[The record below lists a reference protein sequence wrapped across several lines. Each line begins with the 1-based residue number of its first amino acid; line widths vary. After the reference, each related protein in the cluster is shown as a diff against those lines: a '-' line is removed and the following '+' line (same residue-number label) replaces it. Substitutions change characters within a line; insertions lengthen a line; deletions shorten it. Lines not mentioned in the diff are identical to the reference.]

1 MKLTLLITFT
11 LFLSACSDRAKHAAY
26 DMLHEKQRQDCL
38 KQGHTDCPGAE
49 SYDKYKQKR
58 DEVMSK

>member
-1 MKLTLLITFT
+1 MKLTLHITLII
-11 LFLSACSDRAKHAAY
+11 LLSACSDRARHAAY

-38 KQGHTDCPGAE
+38 QQGRTDCPSDE